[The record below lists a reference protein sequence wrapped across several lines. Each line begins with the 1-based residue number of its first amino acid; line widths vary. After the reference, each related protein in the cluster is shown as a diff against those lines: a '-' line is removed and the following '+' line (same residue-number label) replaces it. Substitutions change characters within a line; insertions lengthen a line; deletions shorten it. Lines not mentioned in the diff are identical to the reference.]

1 MTEDKDKQDA
11 PATPDDAVSLGASPE
26 PVAPLPSD
34 DDVSQD
40 APTAAGETA
49 SEDPASAAV
58 PDTSD
63 EPGAS
68 VRMLRSV
75 ERVDA
80 DDLRDLCGQLL
91 VRDRQRQGASSVDDN
106 RRKRLAEASCLT
118 LILAPPELGTCP
130 ETSAE
135 CDELSSVLADVTRE
149 DLPEG
154 RLCRLWLMCAANQLP
169 ADAAEEFSALV
180 RGSLWEP
187 FQSLALRALAF
198 LGRRNL
204 LADLMESDQTPSIGQ
219 VDAWLEVSSYLELED
234 RPPGISPATPQE
246 PLSPQ
251 VRTRWIELLVAER
264 ELATTGG
271 SPALESKFSRI
282 ADVCP
287 APVLRSYADT
297 ETRRIS
303 ARATA
308 ALARAH
314 LARLAGDDAI
324 LTGPAGTMLPQ
335 WEREY
340 LSGLMRWVAN
350 DRDRAKT
357 RLEKALALNPHQSC
371 TRLAL
376 ANMFAEQEP
385 EKAIELLETAEPTRE
400 VLVSLAALLA
410 RLGRYDEA
418 EAALSRCRGDTA
430 VGLEAARFSWPR
442 GRRQIH
448 RQGDFLS
455 VALAGFGG
463 RWRDAE
469 KIWRTT
475 CSGKVRKSLD
485 LARQLLMVT
494 MELASPSLKDNWRR
508 EELQRR
514 RRRIA
519 QQIGDGPLVGEEAFF
534 RGAAVIEEN
543 PGRTT
548 RDFKTLLNRRTWVNA
563 ERNVGTDRFIFM
575 GDVLARLG
583 QANSAIRAY
592 ELASDVRSSD
602 VSERLGVMQVRASVE
617 NTRDPKLISDAADR
631 ASEVSPDSFW
641 PPLLAAVG
649 LVIANDPNAARD
661 RVDAAEKLGAFPAP
675 CKCIRALCDVLSG
688 TPRTVSHDDL
698 SAAGASPQTEA
709 VLRLLTGPG
718 EIGEKLKA
726 FVEVLKDRWITICPI
741 DPKVG
746 ASHILAAL
754 CQDGRWDEA
763 LNLAGVLGQTDPN
776 SANLAVM
783 IQLRQALAQAVGG
796 ELEQAQMQLSAL
808 VRSHRSAARKSTGKI
823 KP

>member
-1 MTEDKDKQDA
+1 MTEDTDKQDA
-11 PATPDDAVSLGASPE
+11 PVTPEDAVPVGASPE
-26 PVAPLPSD
+26 PIARPPSD
-34 DDVSQD
+34 DEVSHD
-40 APTAAGETA
+40 APTATGETA
-49 SEDPASAAV
+49 SENPPDNAV
-58 PDTSD
+58 LDTSD

-68 VRMLRSV
+68 VQMSLSV
-75 ERVDA
+75 EHVDA
-80 DDLRDLCGQLL
+80 DDLQHLCGQLL
-91 VRDRQRQGASSVDDN
+91 ARDRQRQGASSVDDN
-106 RRKRLAEASCLT
+106 RRKQLAEASCLT

-135 CDELSSVLADVTRE
+135 CDELSSALSDVTHG

-154 RLCRLWLMCAANQLP
+154 RLCRLWLMCAENQPP
-169 ADAAEEFSALV
+169 ADAAEEFSELV
-180 RGSLWEP
+180 RDSLWEP

-204 LADLMESDQTPSIGQ
+204 LVDLIESDQAPSVGQ
-219 VDAWLEVSSYLELED
+219 VDTWLEVSSCLELED
-234 RPPGISPATPQE
+234 RPSEILLATPQE

-251 VRTRWIELLVAER
+251 VRTQWIELLAAER

-271 SPALESKFSRI
+271 SPALESEFSRI
-282 ADVCP
+282 ADVCLAP
-287 APVLRSYADT
+287 ALRSYADT
-297 ETRRIS
+297 EIRRMS
-303 ARATA
+303 VRATA

-314 LARLAGDDAI
+314 LARLAGDETT
-324 LTGPAGTMLPQ
+324 LTGPAGAMLPQ

-350 DRDRAKT
+350 DCDRART
-357 RLEKALALNPHQSC
+357 RLEKALALNPHQTC
-371 TRLAL
+371 TQLAL
-376 ANMFAEQEP
+376 ANLFAEQNP
-385 EKAIELLETAEPTRE
+385 EKAIELLDTPEPTQE
-400 VLVSLAALLA
+400 VLVSLAALLV
-410 RLGRYDEA
+410 RLGRCDEA
-418 EAALSRCRGDTA
+418 EAALSRCRGDAA

-455 VALAGFGG
+455 VALAAVRG
-463 RWRDAE
+463 RWQDAE

-475 CSGKVRKSLD
+475 CSGEVRKSLD
-485 LARQLLMVT
+485 LAQQLFMVT
-494 MELASPSLKDNWRR
+494 MELASPSVKDNWRR
-508 EELQRR
+508 EELQRKR
-514 RRRIA
+514 QRIA
-519 QQIGDGPLVGEEAFF
+519 QQIGDGPLVGEEAFL

-543 PGRTT
+543 PDRTT
-548 RDFKTLLNRRTWVNA
+548 RDFKTLLNRRNWVDA
-563 ERNVGTDRFIFM
+563 ERSVGTNRFLFM
-575 GDVLARLG
+575 GDVLARFG
-583 QANSAIRAY
+583 EANCAIRAY
-592 ELASDVRSSD
+592 ELASDVQSVD
-602 VSERLGVMQVRASVE
+602 VSERLAVMQVRASVE
-617 NTRDPKLISDAADR
+617 NTQNPKLISDAADR
-631 ASEVSPDSFW
+631 AFEVSPESFW

-661 RVDAAEKLGAFPAP
+661 RVDVAEKLGASPAP

-688 TPRTVSHDDL
+688 TPQTVSHDDL